1 MSSST
6 LIPKLQE
13 IVGSQYVLTDP
24 AQTLPFREGYRF
36 GSGNALAVVRPATLL
51 EQWRVLQACVDAG
64 VIVISQAANTGL
76 TGGSTPSGNDY
87 DRDIVI
93 INTMR
98 NDGIQLI
105 NNNEQA
111 VCLPGSTNWNCCS
124 NRSGANRT
132 ALSAR
137 RASVR
142 LLWAACAITRAA
154 RWCNAGRPTP
164 KWRCTHK
171 STPLANWNW

>member
-1 MSSST
+1 MPDYIALHFRQPEPPYSAAKPKTITRKEHFMSSST

-24 AQTLPFREGYRF
+24 AQTLSFREGYRF

-98 NDGIQLI
+98 NDAIQLI

-111 VCLPGSTNWNCCS
+111 VCLPGSTLNKLELLLKPLGREPRSCS
-124 NRSGANRT
+124 
-132 ALSAR
+132 R
-137 RASVR
+137 RA
-142 LLWAACAITRAA
+142 
-154 RWCNAGRPTP
+154 N
-164 KWRCTHK
+164 
-171 STPLANWNW
+171 